1 MYDKGDKDG
10 NKWYLKT
17 PFYIN
22 WSKENVKFLKENAGK
37 KGKGGTR
44 FQNSQ
49 FYFREGFC
57 WTDIHTTYIKSRL
70 KESGIYDVKSM
81 SLFSLLNGVPDW
93 YIVCL
98 LNSKYI
104 SEYIDDFI
112 NNTQTF
118 QINDARVLPIII
130 PNKKQLTLLEN
141 IFNKAISIKKNYFN
155 DKITKNE
162 MEANLTHVQKRL
174 DEEIFKIYEINS

>member
-1 MYDKGDKDG
+1 M
-10 NKWYLKT
+10 
-17 PFYIN
+17 P
-22 WSKENVKFLKENAGK
+22 VV
-37 KGKGGTR
+37 R
-44 FQNSQ
+44 NSN

-70 KESGIYDVKSM
+70 KENGIYDVKSM
-81 SLFSLLNGVPDW
+81 SLFSLSNIAPDW

-98 LNSKYI
+98 LNSRYI

-130 PNKKQLTLLEN
+130 PSTTQLEILKK
-141 IFNKAISIKKNYFN
+141 IFDKAISIKKSYFN
-155 DKITKNE
+155 KEISEKIMETELIYVQNELDK
-162 MEANLTHVQKRL
+162 
-174 DEEIFKIYEINS
+174 EIFKIYEVNN

>member
-1 MYDKGDKDG
+1 M
-10 NKWYLKT
+10 KT
-17 PFYIN
+17 PFYID

-44 FQNSQ
+44 FQNSR

-70 KESGIYDVKSM
+70 KENGIYDVKSM
-81 SLFSLLNGVPDW
+81 SLFSLSSFTPDW

-130 PNKKQLTLLEN
+130 PNTNQLEILKK
-141 IFNKAISIKKNYFN
+141 IFDKAISIKKSYFN
-155 DKITKNE
+155 GEISKQNMETELIYVQNELDK
-162 MEANLTHVQKRL
+162 
-174 DEEIFKIYEINS
+174 EIFKIYEVDN